1 MACARVIL
9 DIDARSEHIAK
20 MVSMGSTQ
28 ADVVTEQYTEILASL
43 SVLCVNDHSETSR
56 ISQHLVDAGVFSN
69 PQLFAFSAC
78 LRTAAATSR
87 RKKGT
92 VRTMQTN
99 LTVEHCLTESDWE
112 KLMELGKKPKQP
124 SDALEDIIACRLH
137 KCGLVCP
144 DANTLK
150 RTSAIVQACRTSTT
164 KPAEKTAI
172 CRGVQSKLKKLD
184 GSTPWPFQY
193 MGKYPRSPFELPAAI
208 FAHAYGDDKP
218 ITMPDTIDGNKFKL
232 IVAETKYNKPRK
244 EQNSP
249 PDAIVPTVTIQDGP
263 PSPMAQ
269 QHMMNG
275 GPFSSL
281 QNMGPFF
288 QALFTGMQN
297 MGTPN
302 TCDKFKSRI
311 PLQLKNAKE
320 KDSNQ
325 SAAAVE
331 EHVRDEV
338 DSEPSGED
346 DDLEQLE
353 ANMLVAR
360 TAASKVAATK
370 REEAKADAEAK
381 ALAKA
386 DEKKSAKTKKEAAA
400 SKKEAGTRK
409 VAALKEEAKAAVP
422 KAKGKSAVPTSKAKP
437 GKFDIEIWIA
447 AHVKR
452 AEATT
457 APKRKNF
464 VSNIHKR
471 SEAAANLCGVVD
483 VQPITKRARESAGVL
498 YDSVHK

>member
-1 MACARVIL
+1 MACARVML

-28 ADVVTEQYTEILASL
+28 ADVVAEQYDELLASL
-43 SVLCVNDHSETSR
+43 SVLCVTDVSEISR
-56 ISQHLVDAGVFSN
+56 IGQHLVDADVFSGA
-69 PQLFAFSAC
+69 QLFAFSAC
-78 LRTAAATSR
+78 LRTAAASSQ

-92 VRTMQTN
+92 VRKMQTDFP
-99 LTVEHCLTESDWE
+99 VEHCLTESDWE

-137 KCGLVCP
+137 KCGMVCP

-150 RTSAIVQACRTSTT
+150 RTSAIVQVCRTSTT
-164 KPAEKTAI
+164 KPAEKTDI

-184 GSTPWPFQY
+184 GSTPWPFEY
-193 MGKYPRSPFELPAAI
+193 MGKYPRSPFELPAGI
-208 FAHAYGDDKP
+208 FNHAYGDDKP
-218 ITMPDTIDGNKFKL
+218 ITMPDTIDGTKFKL
-232 IVAETKYNKPRK
+232 IVAGTKYNKPRK
-244 EQNSP
+244 EQTPP

-302 TCDKFKSRI
+302 TCDKFRSRI
-311 PLQLKNAKE
+311 PLQLKNARE

-325 SAAAVE
+325 SPAAVE
-331 EHVRDEV
+331 EHVRDEG
-338 DSEPSGED
+338 DSEPSGD
-346 DDLEQLE
+346 CDDLEQLE
-353 ANMLVAR
+353 ADMQAAR

-370 REEAKADAEAK
+370 RDLAKADAEAK
-381 ALAKA
+381 ALVKA
-386 DEKKSAKTKKEAAA
+386 DEKKSGKTKKEAAA
-400 SKKEAGTRK
+400 AKKEAGK
-409 VAALKEEAKAAVP
+409 GKAAAPKEKGKAAVP

-457 APKRKNF
+457 QPTRKNF

-471 SEAAANLCGVVD
+471 AKAAAELCGVDD
-483 VQPITKRARESAGVL
+483 VQPITKRARAAAGEL
-498 YDSVHK
+498 HDSVHK

>member
-1 MACARVIL
+1 MF
-9 DIDARSEHIAK
+9 
-20 MVSMGSTQ
+20 
-28 ADVVTEQYTEILASL
+28 
-43 SVLCVNDHSETSR
+43 N
-56 ISQHLVDAGVFSN
+56 
-69 PQLFAFSAC
+69 
-78 LRTAAATSR
+78 
-87 RKKGT
+87 
-92 VRTMQTN
+92 
-99 LTVEHCLTESDWE
+99 
-112 KLMELGKKPKQP
+112 
-124 SDALEDIIACRLH
+124 
-137 KCGLVCP
+137 
-144 DANTLK
+144 
-150 RTSAIVQACRTSTT
+150 
-164 KPAEKTAI
+164 
-172 CRGVQSKLKKLD
+172 
-184 GSTPWPFQY
+184 
-193 MGKYPRSPFELPAAI
+193 
-208 FAHAYGDDKP
+208 HAYGDDKP
-218 ITMPDTIDGNKFKL
+218 ITMPDTIDGTKFKL
-232 IVAETKYNKPRK
+232 IVGTTKYNKPRK

-275 GPFSSL
+275 GPFSSF

-320 KDSNQ
+320 KDANQ
-325 SAAAVE
+325 SAAVEE
-331 EHVRDEV
+331 EHVRDGV
-338 DSEPSGED
+338 DSEPSDED
-346 DDLEQLE
+346 DDLEKLE

-386 DEKKSAKTKKEAAA
+386 EEKKSAKAKKEAAA
-400 SKKEAGTRK
+400 AAKKEAGK
-409 VAALKEEAKAAVP
+409 GKAAAPKAKGTAAVP

-437 GKFDIEIWIA
+437 GKFDIEIWIG

-457 APKRKNF
+457 ARLRKNF

-471 SEAAANLCGVVD
+471 SEAAAKRCGVVD
-483 VQPITKRARESAGVL
+483 VQPITKRARESAGEL

>member
-1 MACARVIL
+1 MACARVML

-28 ADVVTEQYTEILASL
+28 ADVVAEQYSELLSSL
-43 SVLCVNDHSETSR
+43 SVLCVTDVSEISR
-56 ISQHLVDAGVFSN
+56 IGQHLVDADVFSKT
-69 PQLFAFSAC
+69 QLFAFSAC
-78 LRTAAATSR
+78 LRTAAATSQ

-92 VRTMQTN
+92 VRKMQTDFP
-99 LTVEHCLTESDWE
+99 VEHCLTESDWE

-137 KCGLVCP
+137 KCGMVCP

-164 KPAEKTAI
+164 KPAEKTDI

-184 GSTPWPFQY
+184 GSTPWPFEY
-193 MGKYPRSPFELPAAI
+193 MGKYPRSPFELPAGI
-208 FAHAYGDDKP
+208 FNHAYGDDRP
-218 ITMPDTIDGNKFKL
+218 ITMPDTIDGTRFKL
-232 IVAETKYNKPRK
+232 IVAGTKYNKPRK
-244 EQNSP
+244 DQTP
-249 PDAIVPTVTIQDGP
+249 PSDAIVPTVTIQDAS

-288 QALFTGMQN
+288 QTLFTSMQN

-302 TCDKFKSRI
+302 TCDKFRSRI
-311 PLQLKNAKE
+311 PLQLKNARE

-331 EHVRDEV
+331 EHVRDEG
-338 DSEPSGED
+338 DSEHSGD
-346 DDLEQLE
+346 PDDLEQLE
-353 ANMLVAR
+353 ADMQVAR

-370 REEAKADAEAK
+370 RDLAKADAEAK
-381 ALAKA
+381 ALVKA
-386 DEKKSAKTKKEAAA
+386 DEKKSGKTKKEAAA
-400 SKKEAGTRK
+400 AKKEAGK
-409 VAALKEEAKAAVP
+409 GKAAAPKAKGTAAVP

-457 APKRKNF
+457 QPKRKNF

-471 SEAAANLCGVVD
+471 AKAAAELCGVGD
-483 VQPITKRARESAGVL
+483 VQPITKRARESAGEL
-498 YDSVHK
+498 HDSVHK